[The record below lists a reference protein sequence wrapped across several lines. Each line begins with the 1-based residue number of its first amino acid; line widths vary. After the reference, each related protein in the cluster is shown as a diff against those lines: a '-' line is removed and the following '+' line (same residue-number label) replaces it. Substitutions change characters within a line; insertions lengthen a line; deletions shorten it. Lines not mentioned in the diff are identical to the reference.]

1 MKLKK
6 ILAGTLAATL
16 VMTGVPNAGFT
27 VFAETDVLSD
37 TEASDEGISALAAE
51 DAMPAPYG
59 YQNLPLTVN
68 DNVTVTT
75 NKSSTPVTMDILT
88 NNDNTFFSLDG
99 NTDGRPWMNFHFDTP
114 QTVAGLTYYLTSG
127 QLNGYAKTVKIE
139 IKTSDSSEYKT
150 VYENETAWAKD
161 NNAHTAI
168 FTPVSNVTDV
178 KFHAVTTYYDGAPNH
193 LQIKKMRIMTAPEG
207 AEMVTATAASENEA
221 LGTAMADVSD
231 AKAKAGTV
239 RVMPGV
245 AVKYQATVK
254 DEETGRFTGWQD
266 AQGTIVSRDRVYTTV
281 LEKNTTLT
289 AKFETGTSERIE
301 IPLGSNMAYNSAN
314 PDNIKASSD
323 RAPGNASDMDGRA
336 WYAFDRNSDGTANIN
351 THWHSDYSNQS
362 ATSPG
367 RVRANNPIWIQAG
380 FNVAKNVS
388 KVTYQTR
395 NNGGESAN
403 CAKKYQIL
411 AANMSNPTDTPKDE
425 DFAVVCE
432 GEFIPKKIV
441 QEVDLPVTV
450 QATHIRLKVLSTQT
464 ENDYITAS
472 NIEMYE
478 FNGGE
483 VKNLI
488 DTPAVALDSASK
500 GLGTVSRSAGKVV
513 EGLNTE
519 VTYTATPKAGSRFVK
534 WVEVSG
540 ETEKDVADAGT
551 SFTITVNAA
560 ENKTYKAV
568 FSSLT
573 KIDIPLDG
581 AVTGDKTS
589 TVPNISA
596 SSQYTNAENANDG
609 PAWYAF
615 DKNDDGTPNTTTHW
629 HTNYEGNSKDGQV
642 SSTNPISIT
651 AGFNT
656 TANVREVVYRSR
668 KGSNNNCAKDYEIWA
683 ANSSAPTAMPADEE
697 FAYVCSGTLQ
707 QSQEDQIILLPVSVT
722 ATHIRLK
729 VLSVHNQS
737 ASAYVTASN
746 IAMYAS
752 DEDCKDIIDIP
763 SVTVAEE
770 CAAMGTVSTSVKK
783 LVDGIDSQVELT
795 ATPNT
800 GYKFVKWV
808 DESGKAIENAGASY
822 TITVKGATTHTY
834 KAVFENKKINQIAL
848 TGKLT
853 ENAAVPELTVNAQTT
868 DGETVSDY
876 ITTSGTKWT
885 LDGEEIST
893 YPDAT
898 KKVTL
903 ETVLSALEGFVI
915 SDDAAVTVNGKTAA
929 LTKQQDGTVKLTVNI
944 SSTRKEYTAAGE
956 YTGTDELEFYNDLK
970 KITVTVTGKVNNNDS
985 KAYSL
990 FTLEG
995 NNNNYFTVW
1004 YNPKT
1009 GTMCYTSKDMG
1020 TNVFWSGKV
1029 GTTEAGKHFKASF
1042 SLAQL
1047 NDGKLY
1053 MICSVNGSSNN
1064 NSAINMDENS
1074 AWDTFGK
1081 NFLVSHSWNAEKVM
1095 IGKKPTGIDKTF
1107 GNNGSLSD
1115 FDGTISKV
1123 VVTSGI
1129 YGDSTAT
1136 ADATNNLI
1144 AENNKAT
1151 EDVKT
1156 ALQAKTAEYG
1166 KISAY
1171 GYELTGWNTLRQ
1183 LVNDAKAEQFGND
1196 WLILDAMDDM
1206 DAAKE
1211 GLTKRQITIAIAGEH
1226 VTCTGAGTYTFGD
1239 MVNLSAEPETG
1250 YEFKGWKDENG
1261 SIVSKD
1267 AAYTMLAENN
1277 ITLTAV
1283 CTPEPKENTVTI
1295 TFKTGD
1301 RFSDQI
1307 CGEPVQ
1313 AAVGEQITVP
1323 AHKNYYGYTF
1333 EGWDSNGDGV
1343 ADIKGTQAEAGAKYT
1358 VAEEVTTL
1366 LAVYKI
1372 EKVTYTVSV
1381 TNGNVKGEDS
1391 KAANGTYEEGSV
1403 VTVTADVAEEG
1414 KEFKEWQSDGM
1425 VVSTNATY
1433 SFIVK
1438 KDMNLT
1444 AVYADKGSAEVKPVV
1459 SFTDCSRK
1467 FLTAEDKDQVK
1478 MVISWS
1484 GVTGCQIVSIG
1495 TLRTYDATQGTK
1507 DNLVLDNSSTAIKNG
1522 KCTKI
1527 LNSGTFTGSLKIGAA
1542 NEDKPLYA
1550 RGYITYKDAQGN
1562 IHAVYTDIKTIA
1574 HPAE

>member
-1 MKLKK
+1 
-6 ILAGTLAATL
+6 
-16 VMTGVPNAGFT
+16 
-27 VFAETDVLSD
+27 
-37 TEASDEGISALAAE
+37 
-51 DAMPAPYG
+51 
-59 YQNLPLTVN
+59 
-68 DNVTVTT
+68 
-75 NKSSTPVTMDILT
+75 
-88 NNDNTFFSLDG
+88 
-99 NTDGRPWMNFHFDTP
+99 MNFHFDTP

-1542 NEDKPLYA
+1542 NKDKPLYA

>member
-37 TEASDEGISALAAE
+37 TGASDEGITALAAE

-59 YQNLPLTVN
+59 YQNLPLSEE
-68 DNVTVTT
+68 NVTIT
-75 NKSSTPVTMDILT
+75 SSGFATSDKPAGILSAGFVAINGT
-88 NNDNTFFSLDG
+88 AQGGT
-99 NTDGRPWMNFHFDTP
+99 WINFKFATP
-114 QTVAGLTYYLTSG
+114 QKVAGVLYYLSSGQINGYIKNIKVEVKTSG
-127 QLNGYAKTVKIE
+127 
-139 IKTSDSSEYKT
+139 SDAYTT
-150 VYENETAWAKD
+150 VYENAEGWAKE
-161 NNAHTAI
+161 NVVREAV
-168 FTPVSNVTDV
+168 FTPVSEVTDV
-178 KFHAVTTYYDGAPNH
+178 KVSGTAFNGNANYM
-193 LQIKKMRIMTAPEG
+193 QIQKMRIMTAPESAG
-207 AEMVTATAASENEA
+207 MVTATAVSENET

-231 AKAKAGTV
+231 AKAKAATV
-239 RVMPGV
+239 QVMPGV
-245 AVKYQATVK
+245 SVKYQAAVK
-254 DEETGRFTGWQD
+254 DGTTGRFAGWQD
-266 AQGTIVSRDRVYTTV
+266 EAGNIVSRDRVYTTV
-281 LEKNTTLT
+281 LEKDTKLT
-289 AKFETGTSERIE
+289 AKFETGTSARIE
-301 IPLGSNMAYNSAN
+301 IPLGDNMTWQSAN

-323 RAPGNASDMDGRA
+323 RAPVNANDRDGRA
-336 WYAFDRNSDGTANIN
+336 WYAFDRNNGTANTN
-351 THWHSDYSNQS
+351 TQWHSDYSNQS

-367 RVRANNPIWIQAG
+367 KVRANNPIWIQAG
-380 FNVAKNVS
+380 FNAAKNVS

-395 NNGGESAN
+395 QNGDVSDN

-411 AANMSNPTDTPKDE
+411 AANMSDPTQTPQDE

-432 GEFIPKKIV
+432 GEFIATKSA
-441 QEVDLPVTV
+441 QEVELPVTV
-450 QATHIRLKVLSTQT
+450 QATHIRLKVLSTQN
-464 ENDYITAS
+464 ENEFITAS

-488 DTPAVALDSASK
+488 DTPAVALDSTSE

-534 WVEVSG
+534 WVDESG
-540 ETEKDVADAGT
+540 NAIENAGA
-551 SFTITVNAA
+551 SFAITVNTA

-573 KIDIPLDG
+573 EINIPLEG
-581 AVTGDKTS
+581 TTSGNKTS
-589 TVPNISA
+589 TAPNITA
-596 SSQYTNAENANDG
+596 SNQYTDAENENDG

-615 DKNDDGTPNTTTHW
+615 DKNGDEPNTTTHW
-629 HTNYEGNSKDGQV
+629 HTDYHDNSGKGQV

-651 AGFNT
+651 AGFNK

-668 KGSNNNCAKDYEIWA
+668 TDSDNNCAKDYEIWA
-683 ANSSAPTAMPADEE
+683 ANSSDPTVMPSEEE
-697 FAYVCSGTLQ
+697 FAFVCSGTLQ
-707 QSQEDQIILLPVSVT
+707 QSREDQIILLPVSVT

-729 VLSVHNQS
+729 VLSVHDQS
-737 ASAYVTASN
+737 SSAYVTASN

-752 DEDCKDIIDIP
+752 DEDLKDIIDIP
-763 SVTVAEE
+763 SVTVAGE
-770 CAAMGTVSTSVKK
+770 CTAMGTVSTSVKK

-808 DESGKAIENAGASY
+808 DESGNAIENAGASY
-822 TITVKGATTHTY
+822 TIKVNGKTTHTY
-834 KAVFENKKINQIAL
+834 KAVFEHKKINQIAL

-885 LDGEEIST
+885 LDGKEISI

-903 ETVLSALEGFVI
+903 ETVLSASEGFVI
-915 SDDAAVTVNGKTAA
+915 SDDAAVTVNGKRAA
-929 LTKQQDGTVKLTVNI
+929 LTKQQDGTVKLTVSI
-944 SSTRKEYTAAGE
+944 SSTRKEYTAAGT
-956 YTGTDELEFYNDLK
+956 YTGEDELEFYNDLK

-1020 TNVFWSGKV
+1020 TAVFWSGRV
-1029 GTTEAGKHFKASF
+1029 GTTDAGKHFKASF

-1047 NDGKLY
+1047 NDGKFY
-1053 MICSVNGSSNN
+1053 MMYSVNGKNES
-1064 NSAINMDENS
+1064 IHGTGYVNMTN
-1074 AWDTFGK
+1074 WDAFGN
-1081 NFLVSHSWNAEKVM
+1081 NFLASHKWNAEKVM
-1095 IGKKPTGIDKTF
+1095 IGKKPTGIDKKF
-1107 GNNGSLSD
+1107 GIQGNQGSLSD

-1123 VVTSGI
+1123 VVTNDI
-1129 YGDSTAT
+1129 YGDSTVP
-1136 ADATNNLI
+1136 ADAANNLI
-1144 AENNKAT
+1144 AENNKVT
-1151 EDVKT
+1151 ENLKT

-1183 LVNDAKAEQFGND
+1183 LVNDAKAEQFSND
-1196 WLILDAMDDM
+1196 WLILNAMDDM

-1211 GLTKRQITIAIAGEH
+1211 GLAKRQVTVTTAGEH

-1239 MVNLSAEPETG
+1239 MVNLSAKPETG

-1323 AHKNYYGYTF
+1323 AHKDYYGYTF

-1343 ADIKGTQAEAGAKYT
+1343 ADITGTQAEEGAKYT
-1358 VAEEVTTL
+1358 VAEGVMTL

-1381 TNGNVKGEDS
+1381 TNGNVKGEDT
-1391 KAANGTYEEGSV
+1391 KAANGNYEEGSV
-1403 VTVTADVAEEG
+1403 VTVTADAAAEG

-1438 KDMNLT
+1438 KNMNLT

-1542 NEDKPLYA
+1542 NKDKPLYA

>member
-1 MKLKK
+1 
-6 ILAGTLAATL
+6 
-16 VMTGVPNAGFT
+16 
-27 VFAETDVLSD
+27 
-37 TEASDEGISALAAE
+37 
-51 DAMPAPYG
+51 
-59 YQNLPLTVN
+59 
-68 DNVTVTT
+68 
-75 NKSSTPVTMDILT
+75 
-88 NNDNTFFSLDG
+88 
-99 NTDGRPWMNFHFDTP
+99 
-114 QTVAGLTYYLTSG
+114 
-127 QLNGYAKTVKIE
+127 
-139 IKTSDSSEYKT
+139 
-150 VYENETAWAKD
+150 
-161 NNAHTAI
+161 
-168 FTPVSNVTDV
+168 
-178 KFHAVTTYYDGAPNH
+178 
-193 LQIKKMRIMTAPEG
+193 
-207 AEMVTATAASENEA
+207 
-221 LGTAMADVSD
+221 
-231 AKAKAGTV
+231 
-239 RVMPGV
+239 
-245 AVKYQATVK
+245 
-254 DEETGRFTGWQD
+254 
-266 AQGTIVSRDRVYTTV
+266 
-281 LEKNTTLT
+281 
-289 AKFETGTSERIE
+289 
-301 IPLGSNMAYNSAN
+301 
-314 PDNIKASSD
+314 
-323 RAPGNASDMDGRA
+323 
-336 WYAFDRNSDGTANIN
+336 
-351 THWHSDYSNQS
+351 
-362 ATSPG
+362 
-367 RVRANNPIWIQAG
+367 
-380 FNVAKNVS
+380 
-388 KVTYQTR
+388 
-395 NNGGESAN
+395 
-403 CAKKYQIL
+403 
-411 AANMSNPTDTPKDE
+411 
-425 DFAVVCE
+425 
-432 GEFIPKKIV
+432 
-441 QEVDLPVTV
+441 
-450 QATHIRLKVLSTQT
+450 
-464 ENDYITAS
+464 
-472 NIEMYE
+472 
-478 FNGGE
+478 
-483 VKNLI
+483 
-488 DTPAVALDSASK
+488 
-500 GLGTVSRSAGKVV
+500 
-513 EGLNTE
+513 
-519 VTYTATPKAGSRFVK
+519 
-534 WVEVSG
+534 
-540 ETEKDVADAGT
+540 
-551 SFTITVNAA
+551 
-560 ENKTYKAV
+560 
-568 FSSLT
+568 
-573 KIDIPLDG
+573 
-581 AVTGDKTS
+581 
-589 TVPNISA
+589 
-596 SSQYTNAENANDG
+596 
-609 PAWYAF
+609 
-615 DKNDDGTPNTTTHW
+615 
-629 HTNYEGNSKDGQV
+629 
-642 SSTNPISIT
+642 
-651 AGFNT
+651 
-656 TANVREVVYRSR
+656 
-668 KGSNNNCAKDYEIWA
+668 
-683 ANSSAPTAMPADEE
+683 MPADEE
-697 FAYVCSGTLQ
+697 FAYVCTGKLQ
-707 QSQEDQIILLPVSVT
+707 QSREDQIIVLPVSVT

-729 VLSVHNQS
+729 VLSVHKQS
-737 ASAYVTASN
+737 ESAYVTASN

-752 DEDCKDIIDIP
+752 DEDRKDIIDIP

-770 CAAMGTVSTSVKK
+770 CSAMGTVSTSVKK

-808 DESGKAIENAGASY
+808 DKNGNAIENAGASY
-822 TITVKGATTHTY
+822 TITVNGTTADAY
-834 KAVFENKKINQIAL
+834 KAVFEHKKINQIAL

-1064 NSAINMDENS
+1064 NSAINMDGNS

-1156 ALQAKTAEYG
+1156 ALQAKATEYR
-1166 KISAY
+1166 KIGAY
-1171 GYELTGWNTLRQ
+1171 GYELAGWNALQQ
-1183 LVNDAKAEQFGND
+1183 LVNLVKNETYNNASD
-1196 WLILDAMDDM
+1196 WQILDAMDAM

-1211 GLTKRQITIAIAGEH
+1211 NLAKRQVTVTTAGEH

-1239 MVNLSAEPETG
+1239 TVNLSAEPETG

-1283 CTPEPKENTVTI
+1283 CTPVPKENTVTI

-1301 RFSDQI
+1301 GFSDQI

-1313 AAVGEQITVP
+1313 AAVGDQITVP
-1323 AHKNYYGYTF
+1323 AHKDYYGYTF

-1343 ADIKGTQAEAGAKYT
+1343 ADIKGTAAEAGAKYT
-1358 VAEEVTTL
+1358 VAEGVTTL

-1372 EKVTYTVSV
+1372 EKVSYTVSV
-1381 TNGNVKGEDS
+1381 TNGTVKGEDAT
-1391 KAANGTYEEGSV
+1391 AASGTYDEGTV
-1403 VTVTADVAEEG
+1403 VTVTANAAEEG
-1414 KEFKEWQSDGM
+1414 KEFKEWQSDGI
-1425 VVSTNATY
+1425 VVSTNETY

-1438 KDMNLT
+1438 KNMNLT

-1459 SFTDCSRK
+1459 SFTNYSRQS
-1467 FLTAEDKDQVK
+1467 LAEENKDQVK

-1495 TLRTYDATQGTK
+1495 ALRTYDATQGTE
-1507 DNLVLDNSSTAIKNG
+1507 DNLVLNNSNAAIKNG
-1522 KCTKI
+1522 KYTKI
-1527 LNSGTFTGSLKIGAA
+1527 SNSGTFTGSLKIGAA
-1542 NEDKPLYA
+1542 NKDKTLYA

-1574 HPAE
+1574 PAE

>member
-37 TEASDEGISALAAE
+37 TGASDEGISALAAE

-59 YQNLPLTVN
+59 YQNLQLTVN

-75 NKSSTPVTMDILT
+75 NKSSTPVTTNILT
-88 NNDNTFFSLDG
+88 NDDGAFFSLDG
-99 NTDGRPWMNFHFDTP
+99 NTDGRPWMNFHFNTP

-150 VYENETAWAKD
+150 VYENETAWAKN

-207 AEMVTATAASENEA
+207 AGMVTATAASENTA

-231 AKAKAGTV
+231 AKAKADTV
-239 RVMPGV
+239 QVMPGV
-245 AVKYQATVK
+245 AVKYQATVAN
-254 DEETGRFTGWQD
+254 ETTGRFAGWQD
-266 AQGTIVSRDRVYTTV
+266 AQGNIVSRDRVYTTV
-281 LEKNTTLT
+281 LEKDTTLT
-289 AKFETGTSERIE
+289 ATFETGTSARIE
-301 IPLGSNMAYNSAN
+301 IPLGDNMTWQSAN
-314 PDNIKASSD
+314 PANIKASSD
-323 RAPGNASDMDGRA
+323 RGPGNANDRDGRA
-336 WYAFDRNSDGTANIN
+336 WYAFDRDSGGTANTN
-351 THWHSDYSNQS
+351 TQWHSDYSNQS

-367 RVRANNPIWIQAG
+367 KVRANNPIWIQAG
-380 FNVAKNVS
+380 FNEAKNVS

-395 NNGGESAN
+395 QNGNQSDN

-411 AANMSNPTDTPKDE
+411 AANMSTATDTPKDE

-432 GEFIPKKIV
+432 GEFKGIKQA
-441 QEVDLPVTV
+441 QEVVLPVTV
-450 QATHIRLKVLSTQT
+450 QATHIRLKVLSTQN
-464 ENDYITAS
+464 ENEFITAS

-488 DTPAVALDSASK
+488 DTPAVALDSASE
-500 GLGTVSRSAGKVV
+500 GMGTVSRSATKVV

-519 VTYTATPKAGSRFVK
+519 VTYTATPKAGSRFIK
-534 WVEVSG
+534 WVEVSEG
-540 ETEKDVADAGT
+540 TEKDVEGAGT
-551 SFTITVNAA
+551 SYTITVNAA

-573 KIDIPLDG
+573 EITIPLEG
-581 AVTGDKTS
+581 TTSGDKTS
-589 TVPNISA
+589 TAPNITA
-596 SSQYTNAENANDG
+596 SNQYTDAENANDG

-615 DKNDDGTPNTTTHW
+615 DKNSNGTPNTTTHW
-629 HTNYEGNSKDGQV
+629 HTDYHDNSGKGQV

-668 KGSNNNCAKDYEIWA
+668 TDSDNNCVKDYEIWA
-683 ANSSAPTAMPADEE
+683 ANSSDPKAMPADEE
-697 FAYVCSGTLQ
+697 FAYVCTGKLQ
-707 QSQEDQIILLPVSVT
+707 QSREDQIILLPVSVT
-722 ATHIRLK
+722 ATHIHLK

-737 ASAYVTASN
+737 TSAFVTASN

-752 DEDCKDIIDIP
+752 DEDRKDIIDIP

-783 LVDGIDSQVELT
+783 LVDGIDSQVKLT

-808 DESGKAIENAGASY
+808 DESGNAIENAGASY
-822 TITVKGATTHTY
+822 TITVNGATTHTY

-898 KKVTL
+898 KNVTL
-903 ETVLSALEGFVI
+903 ETVLSASEGFVI
-915 SDDAAVTVNGKTAA
+915 SDDAAVTVNGKTAT

-944 SSTRKEYTAAGE
+944 SSTRKEYTGAGE
-956 YTGTDELEFYNDLK
+956 YTGEDELEFYNDLK
-970 KITVTVTGKVNNNDS
+970 KFTVTVTGKVNNNNS

-995 NNNNYFTVW
+995 NDNNYFTVW
-1004 YNPKT
+1004 YNPNT

-1020 TNVFWSGKV
+1020 QNVVFSGKV
-1029 GTTEAGKHFKASF
+1029 GKTGAGRHFKASF

-1047 NDGKLY
+1047 NDGNFY
-1053 MICSVNGSSNN
+1053 MMYSVNGKNDSLHGIGY
-1064 NSAINMDENS
+1064 INMKS
-1074 AWDTFGK
+1074 WDTFGE
-1081 NFLVSHSWNAEKVM
+1081 NFLASHNWNAEKVM
-1095 IGKKPTGIDKTF
+1095 IGKKPTGIKLTLK
-1107 GNNGSLSD
+1107 GNGDLSD

-1123 VVTSGI
+1123 VVTNGI
-1129 YGDSTAT
+1129 YGDSTLP
-1136 ADATNNLI
+1136 ADAANNLI
-1144 AENNKAT
+1144 AENNKVT
-1151 EDVKT
+1151 ENLKT

-1171 GYELTGWNTLRQ
+1171 GYELTGWNALRQ
-1183 LVNDAKAEQFGND
+1183 LVNNAKAEMYDKD
-1196 WLILDAMDDM
+1196 WLILNAMDEM
-1206 DAAKE
+1206 DAAE
-1211 GLTKRQITIAIAGEH
+1211 GSLTKRQVTVTTAGEH
-1226 VTCTGAGTYTFGD
+1226 VTCTGDGNYTFGD
-1239 MVNLSAEPETG
+1239 TVNLSAEPEAG

-1267 AAYTMLAENN
+1267 ATYTMLAENN

-1283 CTPEPKENTVTI
+1283 CTPVPKENTVTI

-1313 AAVGEQITVP
+1313 AAVGDQITVP

-1343 ADIKGTQAEAGAKYT
+1343 ADITGTEAEAGAKYT
-1358 VAEEVTTL
+1358 VAEGVTTL
-1366 LAVYKI
+1366 LAVYEI
-1372 EKVTYTVSV
+1372 EKVSYTVNV
-1381 TNGNVKGEDS
+1381 TNGTVKGQDTT
-1391 KAANGTYEEGSV
+1391 AASGTYDEGTV
-1403 VTVTADVAEEG
+1403 VTVTANAAEEG
-1414 KEFKEWQSDGM
+1414 KEFKEWQSDGI
-1425 VVSTNATY
+1425 VVSTNETY

-1438 KDMNLT
+1438 KNMNLT

-1467 FLTAEDKDQVK
+1467 LLTEENKDQVK

-1495 TLRTYDATQGTK
+1495 TLRTYDATQGTE

-1522 KCTKI
+1522 KYTKI
-1527 LNSGTFTGSLKIGAA
+1527 SNSGTFTGSLKISGASRV
-1542 NEDKPLYA
+1542 KTLYA
-1550 RGYITYKDAQGN
+1550 RGYITYKDAQGT

>member
-27 VFAETDVLSD
+27 VFAETDILSD

-59 YQNLPLTVN
+59 YQNLPLSEE
-68 DNVTVTT
+68 NVTIT
-75 NKSSTPVTMDILT
+75 SSGFATSDKPAGILSAGFVAINGT
-88 NNDNTFFSLDG
+88 ADG
-99 NTDGRPWMNFHFDTP
+99 GTWINFKFNTP
-114 QTVAGLTYYLTSG
+114 QKVAGVLYYLSSGQINGYIKNIKVEVKTSG
-127 QLNGYAKTVKIE
+127 
-139 IKTSDSSEYKT
+139 SDTYTT
-150 VYENETAWAKD
+150 VYENAEGWAKE
-161 NNAHTAI
+161 NVVREAV
-168 FTPVSNVTDV
+168 FTPVSEVTDV
-178 KFHAVTTYYDGAPNH
+178 KVSGTAFNGNANYM
-193 LQIKKMRIMTAPEG
+193 QIQKMRIMTAPEG
-207 AEMVTATAASENEA
+207 TEMVTATAASENEA

-245 AVKYQATVK
+245 AVKYQATVTNGT
-254 DEETGRFTGWQD
+254 TGRFTGWQD
-266 AQGTIVSRDRVYTTV
+266 ESGNIVSRDRVYTTV
-281 LEKNTTLT
+281 LEKDTALT
-289 AKFETGTSERIE
+289 AKFESGTSARIN
-301 IPLGSNMAYNSAN
+301 IPLGDNMTWQSAN
-314 PDNIKASSD
+314 PANIKASSD
-323 RAPGNASDMDGRA
+323 RAAGRANDMDGRA
-336 WYAFDRNSDGTANIN
+336 WYAFDRNSDGAANTN
-351 THWHSDYSNQS
+351 THWHSDYSNNG

-380 FNVAKNVS
+380 FNAAKNVS
-388 KVTYQTR
+388 KITYQTR
-395 NNGGESAN
+395 TSSAAASC

-411 AANMSNPTDTPKDE
+411 AANMADPTQTPQDE

-432 GEFIPKKIV
+432 GEFKPEKTA
-441 QEVDLPVTV
+441 QEVDFPVTV
-450 QATHIRLKVLSTQT
+450 KATHIRLKVLSTQT
-464 ENDYITAS
+464 ENDFITAS

-488 DTPAVALDSASK
+488 DTPAVALDSASE
-500 GLGTVSRSAGKVV
+500 GLGTVSRSATKVV
-513 EGLNTE
+513 EGLNKE

-534 WVEVSG
+534 WVDESG
-540 ETEKDVADAGT
+540 NAIENAGA
-551 SFTITVNAA
+551 SFAITVNAA

-568 FSSLT
+568 FSSFT
-573 KIDIPLDG
+573 EIDIPLDG
-581 AVTGDKTS
+581 AVSGDKTS
-589 TVPNISA
+589 TVPNITA
-596 SSQYTNAENANDG
+596 SNQYTDADNPNDG

-615 DKNDDGTPNTTTHW
+615 DKNADGTPNTTTHW
-629 HTNYEGNSKDGQV
+629 HTDYHDQNKEEKGGV

-651 AGFNT
+651 AGFNK

-668 KGSNNNCAKDYEIWA
+668 QGSVNNCAKDYEIWA
-683 ANSSAPTAMPADEE
+683 ANSSNPKAMPSEEE

-752 DEDCKDIIDIP
+752 NEDRKDIIDIP

-770 CAAMGTVSTSVKK
+770 CAEMGTVSTSVKK
-783 LVDGIDSQVELT
+783 LVDGIDSQVKLT

-808 DESGKAIENAGASY
+808 DESGNAIENAGASY
-822 TITVKGATTHTY
+822 TITVNGATTHTY

-885 LDGEEIST
+885 LDGKEIST

-903 ETVLSALEGFVI
+903 ETVLSASEGFVI

-929 LTKQQDGTVKLTVNI
+929 LTKQQDGTVKLTVSI
-944 SSTRKEYTAAGE
+944 SSTRKEYTAAGT
-956 YTGTDELEFYNDLK
+956 YTGEDELEFYNDLK
-970 KITVTVTGKVNNNDS
+970 KITVTVTGKMKEKAN
-985 KAYSL
+985 KAYCL

-995 NNNNYFTVW
+995 NDNNYFTVW
-1004 YNPKT
+1004 YNPNT

-1029 GTTEAGKHFKASF
+1029 GTTGAGKHFKASF

-1047 NDGKLY
+1047 SDGNLY
-1053 MICSVNGSSNN
+1053 MMYSVNGKNDSISG
-1064 NSAINMDENS
+1064 AGYANMNLYDALE
-1074 AWDTFGK
+1074 K

-1095 IGKKPTGIDKTF
+1095 IGKKPTGINKTF
-1107 GNNGSLSD
+1107 GSNGSLSD

-1151 EDVKT
+1151 EDLKT
-1156 ALQAKTAEYG
+1156 ALQTKTAEYG

-1171 GYELTGWNTLRQ
+1171 GYELTGWNALRQ
-1183 LVNDAKAEQFGND
+1183 LVNNAKAEMYNRD
-1196 WLILDAMDDM
+1196 WLILNAMDDM
-1206 DAAKE
+1206 DAAKK
-1211 GLTKRQITIAIAGEH
+1211 GLAKRQVTVTIAGEH
-1226 VTCTGAGTYTFGD
+1226 VTCTGDGNYTFGD
-1239 MVNLSAEPETG
+1239 TVKLSAEPEAG

-1283 CTPEPKENTVTI
+1283 CTPVPKENTVTI

-1323 AHKNYYGYTF
+1323 AHKDYYGYTF

-1343 ADIKGTQAEAGAKYT
+1343 ADIKGTEAEEGAEYT
-1358 VAEEVTTL
+1358 VAEGVTTL

-1372 EKVTYTVSV
+1372 EKVSYTVNV
-1381 TNGNVKGEDS
+1381 TDGTIKGEDAT
-1391 KAANGTYEEGSV
+1391 AASGTYDEGTV
-1403 VTVTADVAEEG
+1403 VTVTANAAEEG

-1425 VVSTNATY
+1425 VVSTNETY

-1438 KDMNLT
+1438 KNMNLT

-1459 SFTDCSRK
+1459 SFTGYSRK
-1467 FLTAEDKDQVK
+1467 VLAEENKDQVK

-1495 TLRTYDATQGTK
+1495 TLRTYDATQGTE
-1507 DNLVLDNSSTAIKNG
+1507 DNLVLDNSNAAIKNG

-1527 LNSGTFTGSLKIGAA
+1527 FNSGTFTGSLKIGAA
-1542 NEDKPLYA
+1542 NRTKTLYA

-1562 IHAVYTDIKTIA
+1562 IHAVYTDIKTIE

>member
-323 RAPGNASDMDGRA
+323 RAPGDASDMDGRA

-885 LDGEEIST
+885 LDGKEIST

-903 ETVLSALEGFVI
+903 ETVLSASEGFVI
-915 SDDAAVTVNGKTAA
+915 SNDAAVTVNGKTAA
-929 LTKQQDGTVKLTVNI
+929 LTKQQDGTVKLTVSI
-944 SSTRKEYTAAGE
+944 SSTRKEYTAAGT
-956 YTGTDELEFYNDLK
+956 YTGADEREFYNDLK
-970 KITVTVTGKVNNNDS
+970 KFTVTVTGKVKEKAN
-985 KAYSL
+985 KAYCL

-1004 YNPKT
+1004 YNPLK
-1009 GTMCYTSKDMG
+1009 GTMCYTSTGMDKG
-1020 TNVFWSGKV
+1020 TVWTGNV

-1042 SLAQL
+1042 SLARL
-1047 NDGKLY
+1047 NDGTLR
-1053 MICSVNGSSNN
+1053 MMCSANGVNKYSTIDVNSNN
-1064 NSAINMDENS
+1064 KER
-1074 AWDTFGK
+1074 DTFEK
-1081 NFLVSHSWNAEKVM
+1081 CFLASHEWNAEKVV
-1095 IGKKPTGIDKTF
+1095 IGKKPTGINLAYTS
-1107 GNNGSLSD
+1107 NGSLSD

-1123 VVTSGI
+1123 VVTNDI
-1129 YGDSTAT
+1129 YGDSTVP
-1136 ADATNNLI
+1136 ADAANNLI
-1144 AENNKAT
+1144 AENNKVT
-1151 EDVKT
+1151 ENLKT

-1171 GYELTGWNTLRQ
+1171 GYELTGWNALQQ
-1183 LVNDAKAEQFGND
+1183 LVNNAKAEMYDKD
-1196 WLILDAMDDM
+1196 WLILNAMDEM
-1206 DAAKE
+1206 DAAEE
-1211 GLTKRQITIAIAGEH
+1211 GLAKRQVTVAIAGEH

-1261 SIVSKD
+1261 SIVSED
-1267 AAYTMLAENN
+1267 VAYTMLAENN

-1283 CTPEPKENTVTI
+1283 CTPGPKENTVTI

-1301 RFSDQI
+1301 GFSDQI

-1333 EGWDSNGDGV
+1333 EGWDSNGDGM
-1343 ADIKGTQAEAGAKYT
+1343 ADITGTQAEAGAKYT
-1358 VAEEVTTL
+1358 VAEGVTTL

-1372 EKVTYTVSV
+1372 EKVSYTVSV
-1381 TNGNVKGEDS
+1381 TNGTVKGEDS
-1391 KAANGTYEEGSV
+1391 TAASGTYEEGTV
-1403 VTVTADVAEEG
+1403 VTVTANAAEDG
-1414 KEFKEWQSDGM
+1414 KEFKEWQSDGI
-1425 VVSTNATY
+1425 VVSTNETY

-1438 KDMNLT
+1438 KNMNLT
-1444 AVYADKGSAEVKPVV
+1444 AVYADKGSAEVRPVV
-1459 SFTDCSRK
+1459 SFTDYSRK
-1467 FLTAEDKDQVK
+1467 VLVAEGKDQVK

-1495 TLRTYDATQGTK
+1495 TLRTYDATQATK

-1522 KCTKI
+1522 KYTKI
-1527 LNSGTFTGSLKIGAA
+1527 SNSGTFTGSLKIGTASKA
-1542 NEDKPLYA
+1542 KTLYA
-1550 RGYITYKDAQGN
+1550 RGYITYKDTQGN
-1562 IHAVYTDIKTIA
+1562 IHAVYTDIKTIE

>member
-37 TEASDEGISALAAE
+37 TGASDEGITALAAE

-59 YQNLPLTVN
+59 YQNLPLSEE
-68 DNVTVTT
+68 NVTIT
-75 NKSSTPVTMDILT
+75 SSGFATSDKPAGILSAGFVAINGT
-88 NNDNTFFSLDG
+88 AQGGT
-99 NTDGRPWMNFHFDTP
+99 WINFKFATP
-114 QTVAGLTYYLTSG
+114 QKVAGVLYYLSSGQINGYIKNIKVEVKTSG
-127 QLNGYAKTVKIE
+127 
-139 IKTSDSSEYKT
+139 SDAYTT
-150 VYENETAWAKD
+150 VYENAEGWAKE
-161 NNAHTAI
+161 NVVREAV
-168 FTPVSNVTDV
+168 FTPVSEVTDV
-178 KFHAVTTYYDGAPNH
+178 KVSGTAFNGNANYM
-193 LQIKKMRIMTAPEG
+193 QIQKMRIMTAPESAG
-207 AEMVTATAASENEA
+207 MVTATAVSENET

-231 AKAKAGTV
+231 AKAKAATV
-239 RVMPGV
+239 QVMPGV
-245 AVKYQATVK
+245 SVKYQAAVK
-254 DEETGRFTGWQD
+254 DGTTGRFAGWQD
-266 AQGTIVSRDRVYTTV
+266 EAGNIVSRDRVYTTV
-281 LEKNTTLT
+281 LEKDTKLT
-289 AKFETGTSERIE
+289 AKFETGTSARIE
-301 IPLGSNMAYNSAN
+301 IPLVGAETGKKTSTV
-314 PDNIKASSD
+314 PNITASSQYT
-323 RAPGNASDMDGRA
+323 AQPNPNDGPA
-336 WYAFDRNSDGTANIN
+336 WYAFDKNTDGTPNTT
-351 THWHSDYSNQS
+351 THWHSDYSNNNTGQTSS
-362 ATSPG
+362 A
-367 RVRANNPIWIQAG
+367 RVRAGNPIWIQAG
-380 FNVAKNVS
+380 FNAAKKVS
-388 KVTYQTR
+388 KVTYQVR
-395 NNGGESAN
+395 KGGTN

-411 AANMSNPTDTPKDE
+411 AANMSEPTQTPQDE

-432 GEFIPKKIV
+432 GEFKGDESA
-441 QEVDLPVTV
+441 QEVDLPATV

-464 ENDYITAS
+464 ENDFITAS

-488 DTPAVALDSASK
+488 DTPAVALDSTSE

-534 WVEVSG
+534 WVDESG
-540 ETEKDVADAGT
+540 NAIENAGA
-551 SFTITVNAA
+551 SFAITVNAA

-573 KIDIPLDG
+573 EITIPLEG
-581 AVTGDKTS
+581 AKTGEKTS
-589 TVPNISA
+589 TVPNITA
-596 SSQYTNAENANDG
+596 SNQYTDAENEKDG

-615 DKNDDGTPNTTTHW
+615 DKNSNGTPNTTTHW
-629 HTNYEGNSKDGQV
+629 HTDYHDQNKEEKGEV

-668 KGSNNNCAKDYEIWA
+668 TDSDNNCVKDYEIWA
-683 ANSSAPTAMPADEE
+683 ANNSDPKAMPADEE

-707 QSQEDQIILLPVSVT
+707 QSKEDQIIDLPVSVT

-729 VLSVHNQS
+729 VLSVHNQKS
-737 ASAYVTASN
+737 ADNPDGSSYVTASN

-752 DEDCKDIIDIP
+752 DEDLKKIIDIP

-783 LVDGIDSQVELT
+783 IVDGIDSQVELT

-808 DESGKAIENAGASY
+808 DKNGNAIENAGASY
-822 TITVKGATTHTY
+822 TITVNGTTTDAY
-834 KAVFENKKINQIAL
+834 KAVFEHKKINQIAL

-885 LDGEEIST
+885 LDGKEISI

-903 ETVLSALEGFVI
+903 ETVLSASEGFVI
-915 SDDAAVTVNGKTAA
+915 SDDAAVTVNGKRAA
-929 LTKQQDGTVKLTVNI
+929 LAKQQDGTVKLTVSI

-970 KITVTVTGKVNNNDS
+970 RFTVTVTGKVKEKAN
-985 KAYSL
+985 KAYCL

-995 NNNNYFTVW
+995 NDNNYFTVW
-1004 YNPKT
+1004 YNPKN
-1009 GTMCYTSKDMG
+1009 GIMCYTSKDMG
-1020 TNVFWSGKV
+1020 TNVFWSNRVGK
-1029 GTTEAGKHFKASF
+1029 TDAGKHFKASF

-1047 NDGKLY
+1047 NDGNFY
-1053 MICSVNGSSNN
+1053 MMYSVNGENAS
-1064 NSAINMDENS
+1064 IHGIGYVNMTD
-1074 AWDTFGK
+1074 WDTFGN
-1081 NFLVSHSWNAEKVM
+1081 NFLASHKWNAEKVM
-1095 IGKKPTGIDKTF
+1095 IGKKPTGIEKKFDRD
-1107 GNNGSLSD
+1107 NGSLSD

-1123 VVTSGI
+1123 VVTNDI
-1129 YGDSTAT
+1129 YGDSTVP
-1136 ADATNNLI
+1136 ADAANNLI

-1171 GYELTGWNTLRQ
+1171 GYELTGWNALRQ
-1183 LVNDAKAEQFGND
+1183 LVNNAKAEMYNRD
-1196 WLILDAMDDM
+1196 WLILNAMDDM

-1211 GLTKRQITIAIAGEH
+1211 GLAKRQVTVTTAGEH

-1239 MVNLSAEPETG
+1239 MVNLSAKPETG

-1323 AHKNYYGYTF
+1323 AHKDYYGYTF

-1343 ADIKGTQAEAGAKYT
+1343 ADIKGTEAEEGAEYT
-1358 VAEEVTTL
+1358 VAEGVTTL

-1372 EKVTYTVSV
+1372 EKVSYTVNV
-1381 TNGNVKGEDS
+1381 TDGTIKGEDAT
-1391 KAANGTYEEGSV
+1391 AASGTYDEGSV
-1403 VTVTADVAEEG
+1403 VTVTANAAEEG

-1425 VVSTNATY
+1425 VVSTNETY

-1438 KDMNLT
+1438 KNMNLT

-1467 FLTAEDKDQVK
+1467 FLASEGEDQVK

-1495 TLRTYDATQGTK
+1495 TLRTYDATQGTE

-1527 LNSGTFTGSLKIGAA
+1527 SNSGTFTGSLKIGAA
-1542 NEDKPLYA
+1542 NKDKTLYA
-1550 RGYITYKDAQGN
+1550 RGYITYKDAQGT
-1562 IHAVYTDIKTIA
+1562 IHAVYTGIKTIA

>member
-37 TEASDEGISALAAE
+37 TGASDEGISALAAE

-59 YQNLPLTVN
+59 YQNLSLVSGE
-68 DNVTVTT
+68 NVTITT
-75 NKSSTPVTMDILT
+75 SGIDNGDPASTLSAGFVALNGSANGGTWI
-88 NNDNTFFSLDG
+88 
-99 NTDGRPWMNFHFDTP
+99 NFNFATP
-114 QTVAGLTYYLTSG
+114 QKVAGVLYYLSSRQDNGYIKNIKVEVKTSG
-127 QLNGYAKTVKIE
+127 
-139 IKTSDSSEYKT
+139 SDAYTT
-150 VYENETAWAKD
+150 VYENAEGWAKKD
-161 NNAHTAI
+161 VVREAV
-168 FTPVSNVTDV
+168 FTPVSEVTDV
-178 KFHAVTTYYDGAPNH
+178 KISGTAFNGIDNYM
-193 LQIKKMRIMTAPEG
+193 QIQKMRIMTVPEG
-207 AEMVTATAASENEA
+207 AEMATATAVSSDTT
-221 LGTAMADVSD
+221 LGTVMAYVSD
-231 AKAKAGTV
+231 AKAKADTV
-239 RVMPGV
+239 QVMPGV
-245 AVKYQATVK
+245 SVKYQATVT
-254 DEETGRFTGWQD
+254 DETTGRFAGWRD
-266 AQGTIVSRDRVYTTV
+266 AKGNIVSCDRVYTTV
-281 LEKNTTLT
+281 LEKDTILT
-289 AKFETGTSERIE
+289 AKFEAGTPARIE
-301 IPLGSNMAYNSAN
+301 IPLGSNMTYNSSN

-323 RAPGNASDMDGRA
+323 RAATSTNDMDGRA
-336 WYAFDRNSDGTANIN
+336 WYAFDRNSDGAANTN
-351 THWHSDYSNQS
+351 THWHSDYSNNG

-367 RVRANNPIWIQAG
+367 RVRTNNPIWIQAG
-380 FNVAKNVS
+380 FNAAKNVS
-388 KVTYQTR
+388 KITYQTR
-395 NNGGESAN
+395 KSSAAASC

-411 AANMSNPTDTPKDE
+411 AANMSTPTQTPQDE

-432 GEFIPKKIV
+432 GEFIPTKSA
-441 QEVDLPVTV
+441 QEVDFPVTV
-450 QATHIRLKVLSTQT
+450 KATHIRLKVLSTQN
-464 ENDYITAS
+464 ENDFITAS

-488 DTPAVALDSASK
+488 DAPAVAVDSASE
-500 GLGTVSRSAGKVV
+500 GMGTVSRSAGKAV
-513 EGLNTE
+513 EGMNI
-519 VTYTATPKAGSRFVK
+519 TYTATPKPGNRFIK

-540 ETEKDVADAGT
+540 ETEKDVEGAGA
-551 SFTITVNAA
+551 SYTITVDKT

-568 FSSLT
+568 FSALT
-573 KIDIPLDG
+573 EINIPLDG
-581 AVTGDKTS
+581 TKSGDKTS
-589 TVPNISA
+589 TAPNITA
-596 SSQYTNAENANDG
+596 SSQHTANPEYPNDG

-615 DKNDDGTPNTTTHW
+615 DKNSDGTPNTTTHW
-629 HTNYEGNSKDGQV
+629 HTNYAGNSKDGQV

-668 KGSNNNCAKDYEIWA
+668 KGSDNNCAKDYEIWA
-683 ANSSAPTAMPADEE
+683 ANSSDPKAMPADEE
-697 FAYVCSGTLQ
+697 FAFVCSGTLQ
-707 QSQEDQIILLPVSVT
+707 KSQEDQIILLPVSVT

-737 ASAYVTASN
+737 TSAYVTASN

-752 DEDCKDIIDIP
+752 DEDRKDIIDIP
-763 SVTVAEE
+763 SVTVAEG
-770 CAAMGTVSTSVKK
+770 CTAMGTVSTSVKK

-808 DESGKAIENAGASY
+808 DKSGNAIENAGASY
-822 TITVKGATTHTY
+822 TITVNGATAHTY

-876 ITTSGTKWT
+876 ITASGTKWT

-898 KKVTL
+898 KNVTL
-903 ETVLSALEGFVI
+903 ETVLSASEGFVI

-929 LTKQQDGTVKLTVNI
+929 LTKQQDGTVKLTVSI
-944 SSTRKEYTAAGE
+944 SSTRKEYTAAGT
-956 YTGTDELEFYNDLK
+956 YTGEDELEFYNDLK
-970 KITVTVTGKVNNNDS
+970 KITVTVTGKMKEKAN
-985 KAYSL
+985 KAYCL

-995 NNNNYFTVW
+995 NDNNYFTVW
-1004 YNPKT
+1004 YNPNT

-1029 GTTEAGKHFKASF
+1029 GTTGAGKHFKASF

-1047 NDGKLY
+1047 SDGNLY
-1053 MICSVNGSSNN
+1053 MMYSVNGKNDSISG
-1064 NSAINMDENS
+1064 AGYANMNLYDALE
-1074 AWDTFGK
+1074 K

-1095 IGKKPTGIDKTF
+1095 IGKKPTGINKTF
-1107 GNNGSLSD
+1107 GSNGSLSD

-1151 EDVKT
+1151 EDLKT
-1156 ALQAKTAEYG
+1156 ALQTKTAEYG

-1171 GYELTGWNTLRQ
+1171 GYELTGWNALRQ
-1183 LVNDAKAEQFGND
+1183 LVNNAKAEMYNRD
-1196 WLILDAMDDM
+1196 WLILNAMDDM
-1206 DAAKE
+1206 DAAKK
-1211 GLTKRQITIAIAGEH
+1211 GLAKRQVTVTTAGEH
-1226 VTCTGAGTYTFGD
+1226 VRCTGDGNYTFGD
-1239 MVNLSAEPETG
+1239 TVKLSAEPEAG

-1283 CTPEPKENTVTI
+1283 CTPVPKENTVTI

-1301 RFSDQI
+1301 GFSDQI

-1343 ADIKGTQAEAGAKYT
+1343 ADITGTEAEADAKYT
-1358 VAEEVTTL
+1358 VAEGVTTL

-1372 EKVTYTVSV
+1372 EKVSYTVNV
-1381 TNGNVKGEDS
+1381 TNGTIKGEDAT
-1391 KAANGTYEEGSV
+1391 AASGTYEEGTV
-1403 VTVTADVAEEG
+1403 VTVTADAAEEG

-1459 SFTDCSRK
+1459 SFTDYSRK
-1467 FLTAEDKDQVK
+1467 FLTEENKDQVK

-1495 TLRTYDATQGTK
+1495 TLRTYDATQGTE
-1507 DNLVLDNSSTAIKNG
+1507 DNLVLDNSNAAIKNG

-1542 NEDKPLYA
+1542 NKDKPLYA

>member
-37 TEASDEGISALAAE
+37 TGASDEGISALAAE

-59 YQNLPLTVN
+59 YQNLQLTVN

-75 NKSSTPVTMDILT
+75 NKSDTPVAMNILT
-88 NNDNTFFSLDG
+88 NDDNAFFSLDG
-99 NTDGRPWMNFHFDTP
+99 NTDGRPWMNFHFKEP
-114 QTVAGLTYYLTSG
+114 QTVAGLTYYLTKG
-127 QLNGYAKTVKIE
+127 QDNGYAKTVKIE
-139 IKTSDSSEYKT
+139 IKTSDSDEYKT

-178 KFHAVTTYYDGAPNH
+178 KFHAVTTYYAGASNH

-207 AEMVTATAASENEA
+207 TEMVTATAVSGNEA

-231 AKAKAGTV
+231 AKAKADTV
-239 RVMPGV
+239 QVMPGV
-245 AVKYQATVK
+245 AVKYQATVAN
-254 DEETGRFTGWQD
+254 ETTGRFAGWQD
-266 AQGTIVSRDRVYTTV
+266 AQGNIVSRDRVYTTV
-281 LEKNTTLT
+281 LEKDTKLT
-289 AKFETGTSERIE
+289 AKFETGTSARIN
-301 IPLGSNMAYNSAN
+301 IPLGDNMTWQSAN
-314 PDNIKASSD
+314 PANIKASSD
-323 RAPGNASDMDGRA
+323 RAAVNANDMDGRA
-336 WYAFDRNSDGTANIN
+336 WYAFDRNSDGAANTN
-351 THWHSDYSNQS
+351 THWHSDYSNNG

-380 FNVAKNVS
+380 FNEAKNVS
-388 KVTYQTR
+388 KITYQTR
-395 NNGGESAN
+395 KSSADASC

-411 AANMSNPTDTPKDE
+411 AANMSTPTQTPQDE

-432 GEFIPKKIV
+432 GEFKPEKTA
-441 QEVDLPVTV
+441 QEVDFPVTV
-450 QATHIRLKVLSTQT
+450 KATHIRLKVLSTQT
-464 ENDYITAS
+464 ENDFITAS

-488 DTPAVALDSASK
+488 DAPAVAVDSASE
-500 GLGTVSRSAGKVV
+500 GMGTVSRSATKVV

-534 WVEVSG
+534 WV
-540 ETEKDVADAGT
+540 
-551 SFTITVNAA
+551 
-560 ENKTYKAV
+560 
-568 FSSLT
+568 
-573 KIDIPLDG
+573 
-581 AVTGDKTS
+581 
-589 TVPNISA
+589 
-596 SSQYTNAENANDG
+596 
-609 PAWYAF
+609 
-615 DKNDDGTPNTTTHW
+615 DKN
-629 HTNYEGNSKDGQV
+629 GN
-642 SSTNPISIT
+642 
-651 AGFNT
+651 
-656 TANVREVVYRSR
+656 
-668 KGSNNNCAKDYEIWA
+668 
-683 ANSSAPTAMPADEE
+683 
-697 FAYVCSGTLQ
+697 
-707 QSQEDQIILLPVSVT
+707 
-722 ATHIRLK
+722 
-729 VLSVHNQS
+729 
-737 ASAYVTASN
+737 
-746 IAMYAS
+746 
-752 DEDCKDIIDIP
+752 
-763 SVTVAEE
+763 
-770 CAAMGTVSTSVKK
+770 
-783 LVDGIDSQVELT
+783 
-795 ATPNT
+795 
-800 GYKFVKWV
+800 
-808 DESGKAIENAGASY
+808 AIENAGASY
-822 TITVKGATTHTY
+822 TITVNGTTADAY

-970 KITVTVTGKVNNNDS
+970 KITVTVTGKVKEKAN

-1029 GTTEAGKHFKASF
+1029 GTTDAGKHFKASF

-1047 NDGKLY
+1047 SDGNLY
-1053 MICSVNGSSNN
+1053 MMCSVNGSSNN
-1064 NSAINMDENS
+1064 NSAINMDGNS

-1123 VVTSGI
+1123 VVTNGI
-1129 YGDSTAT
+1129 YGDSTVL

-1144 AENNKAT
+1144 AENNKVT
-1151 EDVKT
+1151 EDV
-1156 ALQAKTAEYG
+1156 ALQAKATEYR
-1166 KISAY
+1166 KIGAY
-1171 GYELTGWNTLRQ
+1171 GYELAGWNVLQQ
-1183 LVNDAKAEQFGND
+1183 LVNDAKAGMYNTD
-1196 WLILDAMDDM
+1196 WLILDAMDAM

-1211 GLTKRQITIAIAGEH
+1211 NLAKRQITVTTAGEH
-1226 VTCTGAGTYTFGD
+1226 VTCTGAGTYAFGG
-1239 MVNLSAEPETG
+1239 MVNLSAQPEAG

-1283 CTPEPKENTVTI
+1283 CTPVPKENTVTI

-1313 AAVGEQITVP
+1313 AAVGDQITVP
-1323 AHKNYYGYTF
+1323 AHKDYYGYTF

-1343 ADIKGTQAEAGAKYT
+1343 ADITGVQAEAGAKYT
-1358 VAEEVTTL
+1358 VTERVTTL

-1372 EKVTYTVSV
+1372 EKETYTVNV
-1381 TNGNVKGEDS
+1381 TNGNVKGEDT

-1403 VTVTADVAEEG
+1403 VTVTADAAEEG

-1438 KDMNLT
+1438 KNMNLT
-1444 AVYADKGSAEVKPVV
+1444 AVYADKGSAEVRPVV
-1459 SFTDCSRK
+1459 SFTNYSRK
-1467 FLTAEDKDQVK
+1467 VLAEENKDQVK

-1495 TLRTYDATQGTK
+1495 ALRTYDATLATE
-1507 DNLVLDNSSTAIKNG
+1507 DNLVLDNRSTAIKNG
-1522 KCTKI
+1522 KYTKI
-1527 LNSGTFTGSLKIGAA
+1527 SNSGTFTGSLKIGTTSKA
-1542 NEDKPLYA
+1542 KTLYA

>member
-37 TEASDEGISALAAE
+37 TGASDEGISALAAE

-59 YQNLPLTVN
+59 YQNLSLVSGE
-68 DNVTVTT
+68 NVTITT
-75 NKSSTPVTMDILT
+75 SGIDNGDPASTLSAGFVALNGSANGGTWI
-88 NNDNTFFSLDG
+88 
-99 NTDGRPWMNFHFDTP
+99 NFNFATP
-114 QTVAGLTYYLTSG
+114 QKVAGVLYYLSSRQDNGYIKNIKVEVKTSG
-127 QLNGYAKTVKIE
+127 
-139 IKTSDSSEYKT
+139 SDAYTT
-150 VYENETAWAKD
+150 VYENAEGWAKKD
-161 NNAHTAI
+161 VVREAV
-168 FTPVSNVTDV
+168 FTPVSEVTDV
-178 KFHAVTTYYDGAPNH
+178 KISGTAFNGIDNYM
-193 LQIKKMRIMTAPEG
+193 QIQKMRIMTVPEG
-207 AEMVTATAASENEA
+207 AEMATATAVSSDTT
-221 LGTAMADVSD
+221 LGTVMAYVSD
-231 AKAKAGTV
+231 AKAKADTDTV
-239 RVMPGV
+239 QVMPGV
-245 AVKYQATVK
+245 SVKYQATVT
-254 DEETGRFTGWQD
+254 DETTGRFAGWRD
-266 AQGTIVSRDRVYTTV
+266 AKGNIVSCDRVYTTV
-281 LEKNTTLT
+281 LEKDTTLT
-289 AKFETGTSERIE
+289 AKFEAGTPARIE
-301 IPLGSNMAYNSAN
+301 IPLGSNMTYNSSN

-323 RAPGNASDMDGRA
+323 RAATSTNDMDGRA
-336 WYAFDRNSDGTANIN
+336 WYAFDRNSDGAANTN
-351 THWHSDYSNQS
+351 THWHSDYSNNG

-367 RVRANNPIWIQAG
+367 RVRTNNPIWIQAG
-380 FNVAKNVS
+380 FNAAKNVS
-388 KVTYQTR
+388 KITYQTR
-395 NNGGESAN
+395 KSSAAASC

-411 AANMSNPTDTPKDE
+411 AANMSTPTQTPQDE

-432 GEFIPKKIV
+432 GEFIPTKSA
-441 QEVDLPVTV
+441 QEVDFPVTV
-450 QATHIRLKVLSTQT
+450 KATHIRLKVLSTQN
-464 ENDYITAS
+464 ENDFITAS

-488 DTPAVALDSASK
+488 DAPAVAVDSASE
-500 GLGTVSRSAGKVV
+500 GMGTVSRSAGKAV
-513 EGLNTE
+513 EGMNI
-519 VTYTATPKAGSRFVK
+519 TYTATPKPGNRFIK

-540 ETEKDVADAGT
+540 ETEKDVEGAGA
-551 SFTITVNAA
+551 SYTITVDKT

-568 FSSLT
+568 FSALT
-573 KIDIPLDG
+573 EINIPLDG
-581 AVTGDKTS
+581 TKSGDKTS
-589 TVPNISA
+589 TAPNITA
-596 SSQYTNAENANDG
+596 SSQHTANPEYPNDG

-615 DKNDDGTPNTTTHW
+615 DKNSDGTPNTTTHW
-629 HTNYEGNSKDGQV
+629 HTNYAGNSKDGQV

-668 KGSNNNCAKDYEIWA
+668 KGSDNNCAKDYEIWA
-683 ANSSAPTAMPADEE
+683 ANSSDPKAMPADEE
-697 FAYVCSGTLQ
+697 FAFVCSGTLQ
-707 QSQEDQIILLPVSVT
+707 KSQEDQIILLPVSVT

-737 ASAYVTASN
+737 TSAYVTASN

-752 DEDCKDIIDIP
+752 DEDRKDIIDIP
-763 SVTVAEE
+763 SVTVAEG
-770 CAAMGTVSTSVKK
+770 CTAMGTVSTSVKK

-808 DESGKAIENAGASY
+808 DKSGNAIENAGASY
-822 TITVKGATTHTY
+822 TITVNGATAHTY

-876 ITTSGTKWT
+876 ITASGTKWT

-898 KKVTL
+898 KNVTL
-903 ETVLSALEGFVI
+903 ETVLSASEGFVI

-929 LTKQQDGTVKLTVNI
+929 LTKQQDGTVKLTVCI
-944 SSTRKEYTAAGE
+944 SSTRKEYTAAGT
-956 YTGTDELEFYNDLK
+956 YTGEDELEFYNDLK
-970 KITVTVTGKVNNNDS
+970 KITVTVTGKMKEKAN
-985 KAYSL
+985 KAYCL

-995 NNNNYFTVW
+995 NDNNYFTVW
-1004 YNPKT
+1004 YNPNT

-1029 GTTEAGKHFKASF
+1029 GTTGAGKHFKASF

-1047 NDGKLY
+1047 SDGNLY
-1053 MICSVNGSSNN
+1053 MMYSVNGKNDSISG
-1064 NSAINMDENS
+1064 AGYANMNLYDALE
-1074 AWDTFGK
+1074 K

-1095 IGKKPTGIDKTF
+1095 IGKKPTGINKTF
-1107 GNNGSLSD
+1107 GSNGSLSD

-1151 EDVKT
+1151 EDLKT
-1156 ALQAKTAEYG
+1156 ALQTKTAEYG

-1171 GYELTGWNTLRQ
+1171 GYELTGWNALRQ
-1183 LVNDAKAEQFGND
+1183 LVNNAKAEMYNRD
-1196 WLILDAMDDM
+1196 WLILNAMDDM
-1206 DAAKE
+1206 DAAKK
-1211 GLTKRQITIAIAGEH
+1211 GLAKRQVTVTTAGEH
-1226 VTCTGAGTYTFGD
+1226 VTCTGDGNYTFGD
-1239 MVNLSAEPETG
+1239 TVKLSAEPEAG

-1283 CTPEPKENTVTI
+1283 CTPVPKENTVTI

-1301 RFSDQI
+1301 GFSDQI

-1343 ADIKGTQAEAGAKYT
+1343 ADITGTEAEADAKYT
-1358 VAEEVTTL
+1358 VAEGVTTL

-1372 EKVTYTVSV
+1372 EKVSYTVNV
-1381 TNGNVKGEDS
+1381 TNGTIKGEDAT
-1391 KAANGTYEEGSV
+1391 AASGTYEEGTV
-1403 VTVTADVAEEG
+1403 VTVTADAAEEG

-1459 SFTDCSRK
+1459 SFTDYSRK
-1467 FLTAEDKDQVK
+1467 FLTEENKDQVK

-1495 TLRTYDATQGTK
+1495 TLRTYDATQGTE
-1507 DNLVLDNSSTAIKNG
+1507 DNLVLDNSNAAIKNG

-1542 NEDKPLYA
+1542 NKDKPLYA

>member
-1 MKLKK
+1 M
-6 ILAGTLAATL
+6 
-16 VMTGVPNAGFT
+16 
-27 VFAETDVLSD
+27 
-37 TEASDEGISALAAE
+37 
-51 DAMPAPYG
+51 
-59 YQNLPLTVN
+59 
-68 DNVTVTT
+68 
-75 NKSSTPVTMDILT
+75 
-88 NNDNTFFSLDG
+88 
-99 NTDGRPWMNFHFDTP
+99 R
-114 QTVAGLTYYLTSG
+114 
-127 QLNGYAKTVKIE
+127 
-139 IKTSDSSEYKT
+139 
-150 VYENETAWAKD
+150 YE
-161 NNAHTAI
+161 
-168 FTPVSNVTDV
+168 
-178 KFHAVTTYYDGAPNH
+178 
-193 LQIKKMRIMTAPEG
+193 
-207 AEMVTATAASENEA
+207 
-221 LGTAMADVSD
+221 
-231 AKAKAGTV
+231 
-239 RVMPGV
+239 
-245 AVKYQATVK
+245 
-254 DEETGRFTGWQD
+254 
-266 AQGTIVSRDRVYTTV
+266 
-281 LEKNTTLT
+281 
-289 AKFETGTSERIE
+289 
-301 IPLGSNMAYNSAN
+301 
-314 PDNIKASSD
+314 
-323 RAPGNASDMDGRA
+323 
-336 WYAFDRNSDGTANIN
+336 
-351 THWHSDYSNQS
+351 
-362 ATSPG
+362 
-367 RVRANNPIWIQAG
+367 
-380 FNVAKNVS
+380 AKNVS
-388 KVTYQTR
+388 KITYQTR
-395 NNGGESAN
+395 KSSAAASC

-411 AANMSNPTDTPKDE
+411 AANMSTPTQTPQDE

-432 GEFIPKKIV
+432 GEFKPEKKA
-441 QEVDLPVTV
+441 QEVDFPVTV
-450 QATHIRLKVLSTQT
+450 KATHIRLKVLSTQN
-464 ENDYITAS
+464 ENDFITAS

-488 DTPAVALDSASK
+488 DAPAVAVDSASE
-500 GLGTVSRSAGKVV
+500 GRGTVSRSAGKAV
-513 EGLNTE
+513 EGMNI
-519 VTYTATPKAGSRFVK
+519 TYTATPKPGNRFIK
-534 WVEVSG
+534 WVEVSEG
-540 ETEKDVADAGT
+540 TEKDVEGAGA
-551 SFTITVNAA
+551 SYTITVDKA

-573 KIDIPLDG
+573 EIDIPLDG
-581 AVTGDKTS
+581 AVSGDKTS
-589 TVPNISA
+589 TVPNITA
-596 SSQYTNAENANDG
+596 SNQYTDTDNPSDG

-615 DKNDDGTPNTTTHW
+615 DKNADGTPNTTTHW
-629 HTNYEGNSKDGQV
+629 HTDYHDQNKEEKGEV
-642 SSTNPISIT
+642 SNTNPISIT
-651 AGFNT
+651 AGFNK

-668 KGSNNNCAKDYEIWA
+668 QRSNNNCAKDYEIWA
-683 ANSSAPTAMPADEE
+683 ANNSDPKAMPADEE

-707 QSQEDQIILLPVSVT
+707 PSQEDQIILLPVSVT

-729 VLSVHNQS
+729 VLSVHKQS
-737 ASAYVTASN
+737 ESAYVTASN

-752 DEDCKDIIDIP
+752 DEDRKDIIDIP
-763 SVTVAEE
+763 SVTVAEG
-770 CAAMGTVSTSVKK
+770 CTAMGTVSTSVKK
-783 LVDGIDSQVELT
+783 LVDGIDSQVKLT

-808 DESGKAIENAGASY
+808 DKNGNAIENAGASY
-822 TITVKGATTHTY
+822 TITVNGTTADAY
-834 KAVFENKKINQIAL
+834 KAVFEHKKINQIAL

-1211 GLTKRQITIAIAGEH
+1211 GLTKRQITIATAGEH

-1267 AAYTMLAENN
+1267 AANTMLAENN

-1542 NEDKPLYA
+1542 NKDKPLYA

>member
-1 MKLKK
+1 
-6 ILAGTLAATL
+6 
-16 VMTGVPNAGFT
+16 MT
-27 VFAETDVLSD
+27 
-37 TEASDEGISALAAE
+37 
-51 DAMPAPYG
+51 
-59 YQNLPLTVN
+59 
-68 DNVTVTT
+68 
-75 NKSSTPVTMDILT
+75 
-88 NNDNTFFSLDG
+88 
-99 NTDGRPWMNFHFDTP
+99 
-114 QTVAGLTYYLTSG
+114 
-127 QLNGYAKTVKIE
+127 
-139 IKTSDSSEYKT
+139 
-150 VYENETAWAKD
+150 
-161 NNAHTAI
+161 
-168 FTPVSNVTDV
+168 
-178 KFHAVTTYYDGAPNH
+178 
-193 LQIKKMRIMTAPEG
+193 
-207 AEMVTATAASENEA
+207 
-221 LGTAMADVSD
+221 
-231 AKAKAGTV
+231 
-239 RVMPGV
+239 
-245 AVKYQATVK
+245 
-254 DEETGRFTGWQD
+254 
-266 AQGTIVSRDRVYTTV
+266 
-281 LEKNTTLT
+281 
-289 AKFETGTSERIE
+289 
-301 IPLGSNMAYNSAN
+301 YNSSN

-323 RAPGNASDMDGRA
+323 RAATSTNDMDGRA
-336 WYAFDRNSDGTANIN
+336 WYAFDRNSDGAANTN
-351 THWHSDYSNQS
+351 THWHSDYSNNG

-367 RVRANNPIWIQAG
+367 RVRTNNPIWIQAG
-380 FNVAKNVS
+380 FNAAKNVS
-388 KVTYQTR
+388 KITYQTR
-395 NNGGESAN
+395 KSSAAASC

-411 AANMSNPTDTPKDE
+411 AANMSTPTQTPQDE

-432 GEFIPKKIV
+432 GEFIPTKSA
-441 QEVDLPVTV
+441 QEVDFPVTV
-450 QATHIRLKVLSTQT
+450 KATHIRLKVLSTQN
-464 ENDYITAS
+464 ENDFITAS

-488 DTPAVALDSASK
+488 DAPAVAVDSASE
-500 GLGTVSRSAGKVV
+500 GMGTVSRSAGKAV
-513 EGLNTE
+513 EGMNI
-519 VTYTATPKAGSRFVK
+519 TYTATPKPGNRFIK

-540 ETEKDVADAGT
+540 ETEKDVEGAGA
-551 SFTITVNAA
+551 SYTITVDKT

-568 FSSLT
+568 FSALT
-573 KIDIPLDG
+573 EINIPLDG
-581 AVTGDKTS
+581 TKSGDKTS
-589 TVPNISA
+589 TAPNITA
-596 SSQYTNAENANDG
+596 SSQHTANPEYPNDG

-615 DKNDDGTPNTTTHW
+615 DKNSDGTPNTTTHW
-629 HTNYEGNSKDGQV
+629 HTNYAGNSKDGQV

-668 KGSNNNCAKDYEIWA
+668 KGSDNNCAKDYEIWA
-683 ANSSAPTAMPADEE
+683 ANSSDPKAMPADEE
-697 FAYVCSGTLQ
+697 FAFVCSGTLQ
-707 QSQEDQIILLPVSVT
+707 KSQEDQIILLPVSVT

-737 ASAYVTASN
+737 TSAYVTASN

-752 DEDCKDIIDIP
+752 DEDRKDIIDIP
-763 SVTVAEE
+763 SVTVAEG
-770 CAAMGTVSTSVKK
+770 CTAMGTVSTSVKK

-808 DESGKAIENAGASY
+808 DKSGNAIENAGASY
-822 TITVKGATTHTY
+822 TITVNGATAHTY

-876 ITTSGTKWT
+876 ITASGTKWT

-898 KKVTL
+898 KNVTL
-903 ETVLSALEGFVI
+903 ETVLSASEGFVI

-929 LTKQQDGTVKLTVNI
+929 LTKQQDGTVKLTVSI
-944 SSTRKEYTAAGE
+944 SSTRKEYTAAGT
-956 YTGTDELEFYNDLK
+956 YTGEDELEFYNDLK
-970 KITVTVTGKVNNNDS
+970 KITVTVTGKMKEKAN
-985 KAYSL
+985 KAYCL

-995 NNNNYFTVW
+995 NDNNYFTVW
-1004 YNPKT
+1004 YNPNT

-1029 GTTEAGKHFKASF
+1029 GTTGAGKHFKASF

-1047 NDGKLY
+1047 SDGNLY
-1053 MICSVNGSSNN
+1053 MMYSVNGKNDSISG
-1064 NSAINMDENS
+1064 AGYANMNLYDALE
-1074 AWDTFGK
+1074 K

-1095 IGKKPTGIDKTF
+1095 IGKKPTGINKTF
-1107 GNNGSLSD
+1107 GSNGSLSD

-1151 EDVKT
+1151 EDLKT
-1156 ALQAKTAEYG
+1156 ALQTKTAEYG

-1171 GYELTGWNTLRQ
+1171 GYELTGWNALRQ
-1183 LVNDAKAEQFGND
+1183 LVNNAKAEMYNRD
-1196 WLILDAMDDM
+1196 WLILNAMDDM
-1206 DAAKE
+1206 DAAKK
-1211 GLTKRQITIAIAGEH
+1211 GLAKRQVTVTTAGEH
-1226 VTCTGAGTYTFGD
+1226 VTCTGDGNYTFGD
-1239 MVNLSAEPETG
+1239 TVKLSAEPEAG

-1283 CTPEPKENTVTI
+1283 CTPVPKENTVTI

-1301 RFSDQI
+1301 GFSDQI

-1343 ADIKGTQAEAGAKYT
+1343 ADITGTEAEADAKYT
-1358 VAEEVTTL
+1358 VAEGVTTL

-1372 EKVTYTVSV
+1372 EKVSYTVNV
-1381 TNGNVKGEDS
+1381 TNGTIKGEDAT
-1391 KAANGTYEEGSV
+1391 AASGTYEEGTV
-1403 VTVTADVAEEG
+1403 VTVTADAAEEG

-1459 SFTDCSRK
+1459 SFTDYSRK
-1467 FLTAEDKDQVK
+1467 FLTEENKDQVK

-1495 TLRTYDATQGTK
+1495 TLRTYDATQGTE
-1507 DNLVLDNSSTAIKNG
+1507 DNLVLDNSNAAIKNG

-1542 NEDKPLYA
+1542 NKDKPLYA